1 MPSPNRPIPR
11 RLDALIAD
19 TAFPGTAMRDACA
32 FAAILL
38 ACGFAF
44 YLHWNAWEDQSAQI
58 YMTWGLFH
66 GMRPYID
73 LIDPNWPGIL
83 LPHIL
88 AYLLSGVD
96 AWGLR
101 AVDLLFLLALLTAT
115 SRILIS
121 WNTPRSL
128 RLLTGC
134 AYLLNYF
141 GTGWWWTAQRESF
154 AWPLFVISSIPF
166 LTLLGPARDT
176 QAPVPRATAWFLFGA
191 LAGLSLWIKPVA
203 YLAIFFLLVITPVLG
218 DQRQRR
224 ATILGSCC
232 FVAGIALVSLL
243 FLGGLAATGTLAGFM
258 KWGIRYDLGPYSQ
271 VKWPWPTRFWLT
283 GVYLVT
289 PEFMPLPL
297 LLLLGGGAM
306 AGISH
311 LSPDRWRR
319 HRRPLIAAAIVLFA
333 GLMTALMQ
341 GKEHSLYHFIPMIWA
356 IAFCAAAIW
365 SVIPWKKPFADAA
378 ALLTAA
384 AVIGMFIHGPDTAGP
399 TKGEV
404 AAARLQS
411 TLSPQD
417 QIVEW
422 GYAPSLLA
430 ALQRRTPFPTFIATS
445 FLTTS
450 PPDSW
455 AYREVLDRL
464 GIALQNPSVRYLF
477 VDQIHCFVITT
488 ALRYPR
494 DYLLQD
500 PAIRATL
507 AREYRALPFGS
518 FDGFDVLEHISR
530 PASEKHSPMPVS
542 P

>member
-1 MPSPNRPIPR
+1 MPPKTRPIHP
-11 RLDALIAD
+11 LFDATPLNAV
-19 TAFPGTAMRDACA
+19 TTDACA
-32 FAAILL
+32 FALVLL
-38 ACGFAF
+38 AFGLTC

-88 AYLLSGVD
+88 AYLLSGVN

-101 AVDLLFLLALLTAT
+101 AVDLLFLLALLIAT

-154 AWPLFVISSIPF
+154 AWPLFVISAIPF
-166 LTLLGPARDT
+166 LTLLGPKHASEPQT
-176 QAPVPRATAWFLFGA
+176 PRPLAWFIFGA
-191 LAGLSLWIKPVA
+191 FAGLSLWIKPVA
-203 YLAIFFLLVITPVLG
+203 WLAIFLLLVMSPVLG
-218 DQRQRR
+218 DKKRWGR
-224 ATILGSCC
+224 TIRDSSY

-243 FLGGLAATGTLAGFM
+243 FLGVMAATGTLVGFV
-258 KWGIRYDLGPYSQ
+258 KWGIVYDLGPYSQ

-297 LLLLGGGAM
+297 LLLLGGALM
-306 AGISH
+306 AAISH

-319 HRRPLIAAAIVLFA
+319 QRRPLLAAASLLFA
-333 GLMTALMQ
+333 GLTTALLQ

-356 IAFCAAAIW
+356 IAFSAAAIW
-365 SVIPWKKPFADAA
+365 SVIPWKKVFADSAW
-378 ALLTAA
+378 LLTAA
-384 AVIGMFIHGPDTAGP
+384 AVIGMFIHGPASAGP
-399 TKGEV
+399 TKGEL
-404 AAARLQS
+404 AAERLQS

-455 AYREVLDRL
+455 AHREVLDRL
-464 GIALQNPSVRYLF
+464 SIALQNPSVRYLF

-507 AREYRALPFGS
+507 AREYRALPFGTV
-518 FDGFDVLEHISR
+518 DGFDVLEHLAPSAPAKHP
-530 PASEKHSPMPVS
+530 PASTSP
-542 P
+542 